1 MRILVTGGAGYIGS
15 HTIVDLLK
23 FDTEVQVIDNFSN
36 SSEKVFE
43 NIKKI
48 TEKKIFYENID
59 LLDFKN
65 LSAFFKRS
73 KPSLVIHFAGL
84 KSVSESMEKP
94 ILYYDVN
101 INGTINL
108 LKAMDLSGC
117 KEIIFSSSAT
127 VYGVPE
133 YFPVDENHK
142 CDPINAYDRTK
153 YFIEHIVKDWSKNT
167 NEKKAIILRYF
178 NPAGA
183 HETGLIG
190 EDPKGIPNNLFPF
203 ITHVISGKQK
213 ELNVYGND
221 YNTPDGTGIRDYI
234 HVCDIA
240 RGHVLSIDYLKKINS
255 YDIINLGSGRGLSVL
270 EIINEFQNQLDKKLN
285 YKILGRRY
293 GDLGKLLAKSEKAK
307 NMLNWD
313 TKYNLTDIV
322 KDSLAWTKKY
332 PLGY

>member
-23 FDTEVQVIDNFSN
+23 IDTEVQVIDNFSN

-48 TEKKIFYENID
+48 TGKKIFYEKID
-59 LLDFKN
+59 LLDFNN
-65 LSAFFKRS
+65 LSAFFKKS

-84 KSVSESMEKP
+84 KSVSESMENP

-101 INGTINL
+101 VNGTINL

-142 CDPINAYDRTK
+142 CDPINTYGRTK
-153 YFIEHIVKDWSKNT
+153 YFIEHIIKDWSKNT

-183 HETGLIG
+183 HETGFIG

-234 HVCDIA
+234 HVCDLA
-240 RGHVLSIDYLKKINS
+240 RGHVLSMDYLKKIND
-255 YDIINLGSGRGLSVL
+255 YDIINLGSGRGFSVL
-270 EIINEFQNQLDKKLN
+270 EIINEFQNQLDEKLN
-285 YKILGRRY
+285 YKILGRRD
-293 GDLGKLLAKSEKAK
+293 GDLDKLLAKSEKAQK
-307 NMLNWD
+307 ILNWD

>member
-23 FDTEVQVIDNFSN
+23 IDTEVQVIDNFSN

-48 TEKKIFYENID
+48 TGKKIFYENID
-59 LLDFKN
+59 LLDFNN
-65 LSAFFKRS
+65 LSAFFKKS

-84 KSVSESMEKP
+84 KSVSESMENP

-101 INGTINL
+101 VNGTINL

-142 CDPINAYDRTK
+142 CDPINTYGRTK
-153 YFIEHIVKDWSKNT
+153 YFIEHIIKDWSKNT

-183 HETGLIG
+183 HETGFIG

-234 HVCDIA
+234 HVCDLA
-240 RGHVLSIDYLKKINS
+240 RGHVLSMDYLKKIND
-255 YDIINLGSGRGLSVL
+255 YDIINLGSGRGFSVL
-270 EIINEFQNQLDKKLN
+270 EIINEFQNQLDEKLN
-285 YKILGRRY
+285 YKILGRRD
-293 GDLGKLLAKSEKAK
+293 GDLDKLLAKSEKAQK
-307 NMLNWD
+307 ILNWD

>member
-23 FDTEVQVIDNFSN
+23 IDTEVQVIDNFSN

-48 TEKKIFYENID
+48 TGKKIFYEKID
-59 LLDFKN
+59 LLDFNN
-65 LSAFFKRS
+65 LSAFFKKS

-84 KSVSESMEKP
+84 KSVSESMENP

-101 INGTINL
+101 VNGTINL

-142 CDPINAYDRTK
+142 CDPINTYGRTK
-153 YFIEHIVKDWSKNT
+153 YFIEHMIKDWSKNT

-183 HETGLIG
+183 HETGFIG

-234 HVCDIA
+234 HVCDLA
-240 RGHVLSIDYLKKINS
+240 RGHVLSMDYLKKIND
-255 YDIINLGSGRGLSVL
+255 YDIINLGSGRGFSVL
-270 EIINEFQNQLDKKLN
+270 EIINEFQNQLDEKLN
-285 YKILGRRY
+285 YKILGRRD
-293 GDLGKLLAKSEKAK
+293 GDLDKLLAKSEKAQK
-307 NMLNWD
+307 ILNWD

-322 KDSLAWTKKY
+322 KDTLAWTKKY

>member
-23 FDTEVQVIDNFSN
+23 IDTEVQVIDNFSN

-48 TEKKIFYENID
+48 TGKKIFYENID
-59 LLDFKN
+59 LLDFNN
-65 LSAFFKRS
+65 LSAFFKKS

-84 KSVSESMEKP
+84 KSVSESMENP

-101 INGTINL
+101 VNGTINL

-142 CDPINAYDRTK
+142 CDPINTYGRTK
-153 YFIEHIVKDWSKNT
+153 YFIEHIIKDWSKNT

-183 HETGLIG
+183 HETGFIG

-234 HVCDIA
+234 HVCDLA
-240 RGHVLSIDYLKKINS
+240 RGHVLSMDYLKKIND
-255 YDIINLGSGRGLSVL
+255 YDIINLGSGRGFSVL
-270 EIINEFQNQLDKKLN
+270 EIINEFQNQLDEKLN
-285 YKILGRRY
+285 YKILGRRD
-293 GDLGKLLAKSEKAK
+293 GDLDKLLAKSEKAQK
-307 NMLNWD
+307 ILNWD

-332 PLGY
+332 PFGY

>member
-23 FDTEVQVIDNFSN
+23 IDTEVQVIDNFSN

-48 TEKKIFYENID
+48 TGKKIFYEKID
-59 LLDFKN
+59 LLDFNN
-65 LSAFFKRS
+65 LSAFFKKS

-84 KSVSESMEKP
+84 KSVSESMENP
-94 ILYYDVN
+94 VLYYDVN
-101 INGTINL
+101 VNGTINL

-142 CDPINAYDRTK
+142 CDPINTYGRTK
-153 YFIEHIVKDWSKNT
+153 YFIEHMIKDWSKNT

-183 HETGLIG
+183 HETGFIG

-234 HVCDIA
+234 HVCDLA
-240 RGHVLSIDYLKKINS
+240 RGHVLSMDYLKKIND
-255 YDIINLGSGRGLSVL
+255 YDIINLGSGRGFSVL
-270 EIINEFQNQLDKKLN
+270 EIINEFQNQLDEKLN
-285 YKILGRRY
+285 YKILGRRD
-293 GDLGKLLAKSEKAK
+293 GDLDKLLAKSEKAQK
-307 NMLNWD
+307 ILNWD